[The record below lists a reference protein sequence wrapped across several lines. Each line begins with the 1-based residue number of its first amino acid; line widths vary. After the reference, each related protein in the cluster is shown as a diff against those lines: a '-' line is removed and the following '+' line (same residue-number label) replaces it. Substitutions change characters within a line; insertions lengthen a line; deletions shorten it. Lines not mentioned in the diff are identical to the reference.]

1 MPIAELKE
9 CGMQKG
15 RRVAGILIT
24 LIWVVASF
32 GASLS
37 MDAQPSDPAGRPPAE
52 ETKSTETKKASAQ
65 TDEVTLLQQQLAQ
78 QEEQIEQLRKALS
91 EQKQLLE
98 QVVRSTATAP
108 SAPRAQ
114 AGKSPETAAGQS
126 SNLGQ
131 VASTTPV
138 IPVAA
143 TAKSTTADA
152 TAPLPAG
159 LTPISAPQ
167 VESKSAVAKSPLT
180 LTIGDADF
188 TLGGFMDATAF
199 FRTTNLGSGI
209 GTSFGSPP
217 FSNTPAGQLSELRFS
232 AQNSRV
238 SLMAT
243 SLVHD
248 SAVKGY
254 IEADFLGNQPT
265 NAFVTS
271 NSQTMRLRLYW
282 VQIIHGKF
290 EFLGGQSWSMLNPN
304 RTGLSPL
311 PGDIFY
317 SQNMD
322 TNYQVGLT
330 WSRNN
335 QFRFIYHPSKEWAMG
350 ISLENP
356 QQFVG
361 TATLPPNFPATEVDQ
376 GANVATPNLHP
387 DVIGK
392 IAYDPTVSGKHMHL
406 EIAGLLSSFRTFNP
420 ALGAKATATGGG
432 GAANFNLEVAK
443 NLHFILNTFYSD
455 GGGRWIFGLGPDFIV
470 KADGSPSLVHAS
482 SAIGGFEYQV
492 NPNTLLYAYYG
503 SAYFQRNTGVYI
515 DPKTGKSSL
524 IGFGYE
530 GSPNSQN
537 KSIQEPTFGLI
548 QTFWQNPRYGK
559 LQLITQYSY
568 LTHAPWFVAPANPK
582 NAHLSMGYVDVR
594 YVLP

>member
-1 MPIAELKE
+1 MRPGIRA
-9 CGMQKG
+9 
-15 RRVAGILIT
+15 AGIFFS
-24 LIWVVASF
+24 WMVMVAVWSSSF
-32 GASLS
+32 SIV
-37 MDAQPSDPAGRPPAE
+37 AQPSDANGKPAAAE
-52 ETKSTETKKASAQ
+52 AKTAETKNAEAKPASAP
-65 TDEVTLLQQQLAQ
+65 TDEVALLKQQLARQ
-78 QEEQIEQLRKALS
+78 QEQIEQLGKALS

-98 QVVRSTATAP
+98 QIVHSAATTVPSQRS
-108 SAPRAQ
+108 Q
-114 AGKSPETAAGQS
+114 AAQS
-126 SNLGQ
+126 SEAGVARLPDLGQ
-131 VASTTPV
+131 VASTTPM
-138 IPVAA
+138 IPAA
-143 TAKSTTADA
+143 EKPATTADA
-152 TAPLPAG
+152 TTPLPGAG
-159 LTPISAPQ
+159 ATPITASPQ

-209 GTSFGSPP
+209 GTSFGSLP

-243 SLVHD
+243 SLVRD

-254 IEADFLGNQPT
+254 VEADFLGTQPT

-304 RTGLSPL
+304 RTGLSPM

-330 WSRNN
+330 WSRNQ

-350 ISLENP
+350 VSLENP
-356 QQFVG
+356 EQYVG

-387 DVIGK
+387 DIIGK
-392 IAYDPTVSGKHMHL
+392 IAYDPEVSGKHLHL
-406 EIAGLLSSFRTFNP
+406 EVAGLLSSFRTFNP
-420 ALGAKATATGGG
+420 ALNTKSTATGGG
-432 GAANFNLEVAK
+432 GSANFNLEVAK
-443 NLHFILNTFYSD
+443 NLHFVLNTFYSD

-470 KADGSPSLVHAS
+470 KADTTPSLVHAS
-482 SAIGGFEYQV
+482 SAIGGFEYQA
-492 NPNTLLYAYYG
+492 NPNTLLYGYYG
-503 SAYFQRNTGVYI
+503 GAYFQRNTAIYI
-515 DPKTGKSSL
+515 DPKTGKASL
-524 IGFGYE
+524 VGFGYA

-537 KSIQEPTFGLI
+537 KAMQEPTFGLI

-568 LTHAPWFVAPANPK
+568 LTRAPWFVAPANPK
-582 NAHLSMGYVDVR
+582 NAHLSMGYVDIR